1 MEEEQTETSDA
12 GAPIGATTHLTPDPL
27 AAAGRPAT
35 DERRTRRLARSVAL
49 DLSPLR
55 VSRDYRLLFAGYAV
69 TFFGSMMTFV
79 VLPVQLYEL
88 TGSTLAV
95 GLLSAVEFVP
105 MLIMAFVGGA
115 LADAVDR
122 RKMVRATEALLALGT
137 LILVYNSLLDE
148 PRAWVLYVCAAGF
161 ATLNGLQ
168 RPSLDALVPR
178 LVPAELIPAAAALNT
193 IRTEIGMIGGPVVG
207 GLLVASF
214 GPAVAYGVDFL
225 TFIICLALLWRMRAV
240 PPPAGADQPSV
251 RSVVEGLRYA
261 WRRRELM
268 GTYLVDINAMF
279 FGMPMAL
286 FPAVAAGLNASG
298 SIGLFYSAPAVGAL
312 LISLTSGWTRHINR
326 HGLAVALAA
335 GGWGLAVIGFGLA
348 PTLWWA
354 LCFLVLAGAA
364 DMVSGLFRATIWN
377 QTIPDHLRGRLAGI
391 EMVSY
396 MSGPQLGNLRSGV
409 AAKYFGVEAAVVSGG
424 VLCVAGTAL
433 LAALLPSFLRYDGRE
448 GLARKR
454 AEEEAR
460 AAVIGATP
468 EARGAQENGEDDC
481 V

>member
-1 MEEEQTETSDA
+1 MEEEPTETSE
-12 GAPIGATTHLTPDPL
+12 GRAPGATTHLTPDPV
-27 AAAGRPAT
+27 AAAEQPAAGGRRA
-35 DERRTRRLARSVAL
+35 RRLARSLAL

-69 TFFGSMMTFV
+69 TFFGTMMTFV

-105 MLIMAFVGGA
+105 ILIMAFVGGA

-122 RKMVRATEALLALGT
+122 RMMVRATEALLALGT
-137 LILVYNSLLDE
+137 LVLIYNSLLAE

-193 IRTEIGMIGGPVVG
+193 IRAEIGMIGGPVVG

-214 GPAVAYGVDFL
+214 GPAVAYFVDFL
-225 TFIICLALLWRMRAV
+225 TFVVCLGLLWRMRAG
-240 PPPAGADQPSV
+240 PPRPSV
-251 RSVVEGLRYA
+251 RSVVEGMRYA

-286 FPAVAAGLNASG
+286 FPAVAAGLNAPG
-298 SIGLFYSAPAVGAL
+298 SVGLLYSAPAVGAL
-312 LISLTSGWTRHINR
+312 LVSLTSGWTRHVNR

-348 PTLWWA
+348 PTLWSA
-354 LCFLVLAGAA
+354 LFFLVLAGAA
-364 DMVSGLFRATIWN
+364 DMVSGLFRTTIWN
-377 QTIPDHLRGRLAGI
+377 QTIPDHMRGRLAGI

-409 AAKYFGVEAAVVSGG
+409 AAKYLGVEASVVSGG

-433 LAALLPSFLRYDGRE
+433 LAALLPSFLRYDGRV
-448 GLARKR
+448 GLARKH
-454 AEEEAR
+454 AEEGAR
-460 AAVIGATP
+460 AAAAEAARRP
-468 EARGAQENGEDDC
+468 EDEKEGGERARH
-481 V
+481 